1 MLPTSSS
8 SLISSSGALPD
19 SSRTRRIALSAMRS
33 SSSRSRSHSA
43 RSSWSSTNSALSRM
57 RVIGVRRSWPAAAT
71 RRMRLSTALFSR
83 ADSEFSARAV
93 ALTSAG
99 PRSGNTGMS
108 MASDADQLDG
118 ILEQNQRPHHAVRH
132 EHGDRRGAERDQRKP
147 AKQHVPRH
155 ALRRQIGDRH
165 QQPPACPSTGIET
178 TSGAPHPSRMMVT
191 ASVSPR
197 AASEARKR
205 SVEAA

>member
-1 MLPTSSS
+1 MVPTSSS

-33 SSSRSRSHSA
+33 SSSRSRSHSS

-83 ADSEFSARAV
+83 AEREFSARAV

-108 MASDADQLDG
+108 MASEPTNSTASSSRTSGRTMRFATNTAIAVAPSVISASQRNSTFHGTPCGGKSEIG
-118 ILEQNQRPHHAVRH
+118 ISSQ
-132 EHGDRRGAERDQRKP
+132 
-147 AKQHVPRH
+147 PR
-155 ALRRQIGDRH
+155 
-165 QQPPACPSTGIET
+165 PSTGIET
-178 TSGAPHPSRMMVT
+178 TSGAPHPSRVMVT